1 MNAIGMYSILERLDR
16 LEKIV
21 FETVDDTSD
30 ILTRLRNWKRRCY
43 NRLKENND
51 DTGGTH

>member
-16 LEKIV
+16 LEKTV

-30 ILTRLRNWKRRCY
+30 ILTRLRNLEKAV
-43 NRLKENND
+43 LQPTE
-51 DTGGTH
+51 GE

>member
-21 FETVDDTSD
+21 FETVDDT
-30 ILTRLRNWKRRCY
+30 
-43 NRLKENND
+43 
-51 DTGGTH
+51 GGTH